1 MWQTGMRT
9 EVEEASREVK
19 RLSIVALVAGGVLI
33 VLAAYIAV
41 VTYLTPGL
49 PFVGLPLV
57 AFALFAVMGA
67 LALYVGVLIPGHVRS
82 LWEAGK
88 YADSEKALRGILV
101 AACLGGVAPGLL
113 VLRTIREISP
123 LAESTSQAAH
133 VPSRLCPSCSAPL
146 DPHDRF
152 CRVCGT
158 RPPSPTSG

>member
-1 MWQTGMRT
+1 MWQNGVRT
-9 EVEEASREVK
+9 EVEEALREVK
-19 RLSIVALVAGGVLI
+19 RLRLVALGAGGVLI

-41 VTYLTPGL
+41 VTYMTPGL

-57 AFALFAVMGA
+57 ALALFAVLGA
-67 LALYVGVLIPGHVRS
+67 FSLYVGVLIPGHVRS

-88 YADSEKALRGILV
+88 YADSEKALRGILGF
-101 AACLGGVAPGLL
+101 ACLGGVAPGLF

-123 LAESTSQAAH
+123 LADATSPVAH
-133 VPSRLCPSCSAPL
+133 VPTRLCPSCSAPL